1 MPNERRMVES
11 ESGDVRERTIRWSDT
26 ALGLSALPRM
36 TGLDFL
42 RAIRDGELPPAPI
55 SSPMLMRLDEVDEG
69 RVTFSCEPD
78 ESLYNPIGS
87 VHGGVMCTILDSALG
102 CAAHSTLP
110 AGIGYTSIEIKVNYL
125 RPVQIGVGR
134 LTAIGTVT
142 KRGKRVIFADGEVRD
157 AEGNMVATA
166 SGALLVFPLS

>member
-1 MPNERRMVES
+1 MEPEI
-11 ESGDVRERTIRWSDT
+11 SGEARERTIRWRDT
-26 ALGLSALPRM
+26 ASGLAALPRM

-55 SSPMLMRLDEVDEG
+55 SSPMLMRLEEVNEG
-69 RVTFSCEPD
+69 RVAFSCEPD
-78 ESLYNPIGS
+78 RSLYNPIGS

-125 RPVQIGVGR
+125 RPVQIAAGV

-142 KRGKRVIFADGEVRD
+142 KRGKRVIFAEGEVLD
-157 AEGNMVATA
+157 AAGNVVATA
-166 SGALLVFPLS
+166 SSSLLVFPIG

>member
-1 MPNERRMVES
+1 
-11 ESGDVRERTIRWSDT
+11 
-26 ALGLSALPRM
+26 M

-55 SSPMLMRLDEVDEG
+55 SSPMLMRLDEVDDG
-69 RVTFSCEPD
+69 RVAFSCEPD

-110 AGIGYTSIEIKVNYL
+110 VGIGYTSIEIKVNYL
-125 RPVQIGVGR
+125 RPVQIGAGP

-142 KRGKRVIFADGEVRD
+142 KRGRRIIFADGEVHD
-157 AEGNMVATA
+157 AAGNVVATA
-166 SGALLVFPLS
+166 SSSLLVFPLG

>member
-1 MPNERRMVES
+1 MAPDT
-11 ESGDVRERTIRWSDT
+11 SGDARERTIRWSDT
-26 ALGLSALPRM
+26 GSGLAALPRM

-55 SSPMLMRLDEVDEG
+55 SSPMLMRLDEVDDG
-69 RVTFSCEPD
+69 RVAFSCEPD

-110 AGIGYTSIEIKVNYL
+110 VGIGYTSIEIKVNYL
-125 RPVQIGVGR
+125 RPVQIGAGP

-142 KRGKRVIFADGEVRD
+142 KRGRRVIFADGEVHD
-157 AEGNMVATA
+157 AAGNAVATA
-166 SGALLVFPLS
+166 SSSLLVFPLG

>member
-1 MPNERRMVES
+1 MDLEF
-11 ESGDVRERTIRWSDT
+11 SGAARERTIRWSDAGEGLA
-26 ALGLSALPRM
+26 ALSRMSGLE
-36 TGLDFL
+36 FL
-42 RAIRDGELPPAPI
+42 RAIRDGDVPPAPI
-55 SSPMLMRLDEVDEG
+55 SSPMLMRLEDVDDG

-110 AGIGYTSIEIKVNYL
+110 AGTGYTSIEIKVNYL
-125 RPVQIGVGR
+125 RPVQIAAGR

-142 KRGKRVIFADGEVRD
+142 KRGRRVIFAEGEVSD
-157 AEGNMVATA
+157 AQGNVVATA
-166 SGALLVFPLS
+166 SSSLHVFPLAES

>member
-1 MPNERRMVES
+1 MELES
-11 ESGDVRERTIRWSDT
+11 SGDARERTVRWSDT
-26 ALGLSALPRM
+26 ASGLAALPRM

-69 RVTFSCEPD
+69 RVAFSCEPD

-110 AGIGYTSIEIKVNYL
+110 AGTGYTSIEIKVNYL
-125 RPVQIGVGR
+125 RPVQIGAGK

-142 KRGKRVIFADGEVRD
+142 KRGRRVIFAEGEVLD
-157 AEGNMVATA
+157 AEGNVVATA
-166 SGALLVFPLS
+166 SSSLLVFPLA

>member
-1 MPNERRMVES
+1 MAPDT
-11 ESGDVRERTIRWSDT
+11 SGDARERTIRWSDT
-26 ALGLSALPRM
+26 GSGLAALPRM

-55 SSPMLMRLDEVDEG
+55 SSPMLMRLDEVDDG
-69 RVTFSCEPD
+69 RVAFSCEPD

-110 AGIGYTSIEIKVNYL
+110 VGIGYTSIEIKVNYL
-125 RPVQIGVGR
+125 RPVQIGAGP

-142 KRGKRVIFADGEVRD
+142 KRGRRVIFADGEVHD
-157 AEGNMVATA
+157 AAGNVVATA
-166 SGALLVFPLS
+166 SSSLLVFPLG